1 MDLTQRLCDAT
12 TGTLELFAV
21 HLGRELSLYDAL
33 DRHGPATPT
42 ELAARAGIAE
52 RYAQEWLEQQAV
64 AGFLT
69 VVDGSAATSDADRR
83 FQLPAEHRGA
93 LVDPVDGDH
102 VAPFTSM
109 LVGVAGVLDEVAT
122 AYRTGGG
129 VPYESYGADFR
140 HGQGGVNRPAF
151 TNDLVKAWLPAV
163 PGLDEQLDGGRV
175 ADLGTGVGWSAI
187 AVQAAWP

>member
-42 ELAARAGIAE
+42 ELAARAGIAA

-69 VVDGSAATSDADRR
+69 VVAGSAATSRADRP
-83 FQLPAEHRGA
+83 LPPPAEPR
-93 LVDPVDGDH
+93 
-102 VAPFTSM
+102 
-109 LVGVAGVLDEVAT
+109 T
-122 AYRTGGG
+122 A
-129 VPYESYGADFR
+129 A
-140 HGQGGVNRPAF
+140 
-151 TNDLVKAWLPAV
+151 
-163 PGLDEQLDGGRV
+163 GRV
-175 ADLGTGVGWSAI
+175 GEEGVRTF
-187 AVQAAWP
+187 